1 MKNLGNN
8 IRSSLL
14 KRQKAI
20 TGFKTKKDAFLTL
33 KNDITKDI
41 EKARNIWRHT
51 LEQLPGQEF
60 NH

>member
-41 EKARNIWRHT
+41 EKARSIWRDT

>member
-8 IRSSLL
+8 IRKSLL

-20 TGFKTKKDAFLTL
+20 TGFKTKKDTFLTL
-33 KNDITKDI
+33 KNDITIDI

-51 LEQLPGQEF
+51 LEQLPG
-60 NH
+60 